1 MTVLD
6 DILPVLADCMARRD
20 VGTLN
25 AVNPGTMDHKAI
37 LAMYR
42 ELQNPGHT
50 WTEITNS
57 ELISGFVK
65 GARSNNYL
73 ETGRI
78 EGLCPLVPTL
88 ADSVRRILTEHRFQ
102 GRKSE

>member
-6 DILPVLADCMARRD
+6 DILPVLADCMGRGD

-25 AVNPGTMDHKAI
+25 AVNPGTLDHKAI
-37 LAMYR
+37 LTMYK
-42 ELQNPGHT
+42 ELQNPEHT

-57 ELISGFVK
+57 ELVAGFVK

-78 EGLCPLVPTL
+78 EGLCPSIPSL
-88 ADSVRRILTEHRFQ
+88 AGSVRTILTNYTFA
-102 GRKSE
+102 GRKSV